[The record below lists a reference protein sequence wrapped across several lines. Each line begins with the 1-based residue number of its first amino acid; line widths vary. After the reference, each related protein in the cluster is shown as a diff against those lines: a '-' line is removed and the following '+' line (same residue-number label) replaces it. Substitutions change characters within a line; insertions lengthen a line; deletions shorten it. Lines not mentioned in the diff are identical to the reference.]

1 MKKALSII
9 LSLIMVFSLSVM
21 AFAEETITGDGSS
34 PKQTADSIVK
44 TQTVNER
51 GEDATSFTVTYP
63 AETTIPWG
71 KTDPVNVAYTINS
84 QLLFNKRLKVSVA
97 KKDGEDAMKGSAG
110 NDAPLA
116 YTLGGEVNVTTE
128 EAAVSA
134 LSKAATV
141 TVAQD
146 AWDAAPVD
154 TYQGNLTFT
163 VEVVNA

>member
-9 LSLIMVFSLSVM
+9 LSLIMVLSLSVI
-21 AFAEETITGDGSS
+21 AFAEEITGDGSS
-34 PKQTADSIVK
+34 PEQTADSIVK
-44 TQTVNER
+44 TQTTNER
-51 GEDATSFTVTYP
+51 GEDVTSFTVTYP

-71 KTDPVNVAYTINS
+71 KTDAVDVAYTINA

-110 NDAPLA
+110 NDATLA
-116 YTLGGEVNVTTE
+116 YTLDGDVNVTTE
-128 EAAVSA
+128 KAAVSG

-154 TYQGNLTFT
+154 TYQSNLTFT
-163 VEVVNA
+163 VDVVDA